1 MKIDGRTG
9 SQNGRS
15 LIVAYRFRCF
25 NLEHLYEGFYEVN
38 NIILLQ
44 VVGVASLACGLI
56 AIATSNSDVTSV
68 ILQTMMERSSIELKD
83 HYAKFLALGLGLT
96 YLGKFQDLVSLSI
109 LTWSFTNLVSIHIPC
124 I

>member
-9 SQNGRS
+9 SQNDRS
-15 LIVAYRFRCF
+15 LIVAHRFRCF

-109 LTWSFTNLVSIHIPC
+109 LT
-124 I
+124 

>member
-1 MKIDGRTG
+1 M
-9 SQNGRS
+9 
-15 LIVAYRFRCF
+15 
-25 NLEHLYEGFYEVN
+25 YEGFREVI

-56 AIATSNSDVTSV
+56 AITTSNSDVTSV

-96 YLGKFQDLVSLSI
+96 YLGKFPGLVPLSI
-109 LTWSFTNLVSIHIPC
+109 LM
-124 I
+124 